1 MPYQVP
7 VEGREEKAAG
17 AVRVE
22 VHGALVPLA
31 LLWVD
36 ATRAHRRAHLGSMS
50 WDQCYDPR
58 LSQRRV
64 LADASNLARA
74 LRISALGIR
83 RYGL

>member
-64 LADASNLARA
+64 QRERVQVVACV
-74 LRISALGIR
+74 
-83 RYGL
+83 YGVAGL